1 MRVFLFFAVF
11 MISTALAAS
20 DEPVRSKNL
29 LPLAHCGE
37 MYAPPFA
44 NSNDAGPRKCPVASE
59 RQYKVR
65 HRGIGFEILDS
76 ESEACFV
83 PDQEYKTLDE
93 IVDAVQQRVKFDP
106 SIKEQSARLEQARLI
121 SKTISDVMAERGFAL
136 YIPTETLGDAL
147 LDRSGTQGPEKHVFD
162 CDTGSFIFLTV
173 AEVLGAPVALV
184 DITLPSG
191 AGHNYVRWDFDSKN
205 SMDWDMN
212 GRSECVTPTGLP
224 SYQGRSMSLL
234 ETLGYAYSL
243 RAELWKNAGKYDR
256 ALMDFR
262 QGMKLYS
269 QGPISYNNFAWMIAT
284 RDIPDRKK
292 LQVEA
297 VSAAERA
304 VAIDRT
310 ANYLDTLGC
319 TYALG
324 GDFDRASSIESEA
337 VTKSHGKTE
346 FQQNLDKFK
355 AHKDCTGEE

>member
-1 MRVFLFFAVF
+1 
-11 MISTALAAS
+11 
-20 DEPVRSKNL
+20 
-29 LPLAHCGE
+29 
-37 MYAPPFA
+37 
-44 NSNDAGPRKCPVASE
+44 
-59 RQYKVR
+59 
-65 HRGIGFEILDS
+65 
-76 ESEACFV
+76 
-83 PDQEYKTLDE
+83 
-93 IVDAVQQRVKFDP
+93 
-106 SIKEQSARLEQARLI
+106 
-121 SKTISDVMAERGFAL
+121 
-136 YIPTETLGDAL
+136 
-147 LDRSGTQGPEKHVFD
+147 
-162 CDTGSFIFLTV
+162 
-173 AEVLGAPVALV
+173 
-184 DITLPSG
+184 
-191 AGHNYVRWDFDSKN
+191 
-205 SMDWDMN
+205 
-212 GRSECVTPTGLP
+212 
-224 SYQGRSMSLL
+224 MSLL